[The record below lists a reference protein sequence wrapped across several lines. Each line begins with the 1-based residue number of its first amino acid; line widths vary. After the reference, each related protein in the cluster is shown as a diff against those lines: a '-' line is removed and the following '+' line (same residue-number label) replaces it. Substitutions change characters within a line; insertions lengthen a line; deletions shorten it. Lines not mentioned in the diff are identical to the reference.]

1 MAKVEGRTKYT
12 LIILSCSDSIIRA
25 LWGGSTPFFCV
36 LFSRMTFFS
45 FLMTDLKKYS
55 FTNVIIGL
63 FRCAETQ
70 SIFEFNKPY

>member
-12 LIILSCSDSIIRA
+12 LIILSCSDSILRA
-25 LWGGSTPFFCV
+25 LWEGSTPFFCV
-36 LFSRMTFFS
+36 LFSRMIFI
-45 FLMTDLKKYS
+45 LMTDLKKYS